1 MAQFNISNPNYG
13 FSGTSLVD
21 GGYSLHTQPS
31 EKTADNFGRQKVTI
45 HQNVYEAD
53 FEYGSQPL
61 RWEALLYGSASI
73 QQVSSLGGVVMQVGT
88 GSNDTAIRQSRPYHR
103 YQPGK
108 TMYMAANANFGGPVN
123 GNYQRVGFFDDSNG
137 AYFEQGLPSANNPF
151 GMYACVRSD
160 ASLTGSLPTSIRVPL
175 NQWNGDQSFIASINW
190 LNVQMIWIEYAW
202 YGAGT
207 IRFGVTA
214 NSEQYILHTYNT
226 ANIATGPWSRTGNLP
241 VRYEVRNSG
250 SFLSAN
256 TSVTSSFTNGS
267 SFQLSGSIS
276 GTFFTTSSTGLV
288 ASGSIPPRYY
298 VATGSS
304 LYATYQNIATAINA
318 SSSAFGI
325 IASASSVVP
334 SLLLSASSPLSTN
347 GAASASYG
355 LNFSYV
361 TGSVSQSFVGIT
373 AGTTFIHYGVSVV
386 VEGGRDLQRGFTYA
400 YGINPQ
406 SPRRL
411 VNAGAYRFPVLSI
424 QNRPMGTAE
433 YTQATSAIVSATTAS
448 ITVSGTPWTPNQ
460 WLGKSIYFPTGSQ
473 VGRIL
478 SNTNNTINFV
488 DQVLGLQMT
497 QSAQSAN
504 NVYTIG
510 LINRGQIL
518 PLNLVI
524 SSDQLCVVELIAS
537 TPNNPIILTG
547 SNFVPMS
554 TLGSPNSFVT
564 RDISATQI
572 NSGSGEVVYAF
583 VSPAGGSGLQ
593 TIDLSNFFPLYNTIR
608 GNLPDILTVAVTT
621 STTGSSVGAHL
632 IGQEAMS

>member
-13 FSGTSLVD
+13 LSGTSLVD

-61 RWEALLYGSASI
+61 RWEALTYGSASI
-73 QQVSSLGGVVMQVGT
+73 QQVSSLGGVLMQVGT

-123 GNYQRVGFFDDSNG
+123 GNFQRVGFFDDSNG
-137 AYFEQGLPSANNPF
+137 AFFEQGLITANNPY
-151 GMYACVRSD
+151 GMYVCVRSD
-160 ASLTGSLPTSIRVPL
+160 SSFSGSLPNTIKIPL
-175 NQWNGDQSFIASINW
+175 NQWNGDQSYISTINW
-190 LNVQMIWIEYAW
+190 YNVQMIWIEYAW

-226 ANIATGPWSRTGNLP
+226 ANVAYGPWSRTGNLP

-250 SFLSAN
+250 SFITAN
-256 TSVTSSFTNGS
+256 TVVTSSFSDGS

-276 GTFFTTSSTGLV
+276 GTFFITSSTGLV
-288 ASGSIPPRYY
+288 ASGSVPPRYY

-304 LYATYQNIATAINA
+304 LYGTYQNIAAAINI
-318 SSSAFGI
+318 SSSNFNI
-325 IASASSVVP
+325 VASASSAVP
-334 SLLLSASSPLSTN
+334 SLLLSASGPLSTN
-347 GAASASYG
+347 GATSASFG
-355 LNFSYV
+355 LNYSYI
-361 TGSVSQSFVGIT
+361 TGSNVQPFQGINT
-373 AGTTFIHYGVSVV
+373 PTTFVHYGVSVI
-386 VEGGRDLQRGFTYA
+386 VEGGRDAQRGFTYA

-406 SPRRL
+406 QPRRL
-411 VNAGAYRFPVLSI
+411 VPAGSYRYPVLSI
-424 QNRPMGTAE
+424 QNRPMGTIE
-433 YTQATSAIVSATTAS
+433 YTQASAAITSATTSS
-448 ITVSGTPWTPNQ
+448 ITVSGTPWTTNQ

-488 DQVLGLQMT
+488 DQVIGLPMT
-497 QSAQSAN
+497 QSAQTAGSS
-504 NVYTIG
+504 YTIG

-524 SSDQLCVVELIAS
+524 SSDQLCTVELVAS
-537 TPNNPIILTG
+537 TPSNPVILTG

-554 TLGSPNSFVT
+554 SLGSFNSFVT
-564 RDISATQI
+564 RDISATQL

>member
-13 FSGTSLVD
+13 FSGTSLSD
-21 GGYSLHTQPS
+21 GGFSLHTQPS

-73 QQVSSLGGVVMQVGT
+73 QQVPSLGGVVMQVGT

-137 AYFEQGLPSANNPF
+137 AYFEQGLPSVNNPY
-151 GMYACVRSD
+151 GMYVCVRSD
-160 ASLTGSLPTSIRVPL
+160 ASLTGSLPTSIKIPL
-175 NQWNGDQSFIASINW
+175 NLWNGDQSYISTINW

-226 ANIATGPWSRTGNLP
+226 ANISQGPWSRTGNLP

-256 TSVTSSFTNGS
+256 TIVTSSFTDGS

-288 ASGSIPPRYY
+288 ASGSVPPRYY

-304 LYATYQNIATAINA
+304 LYTTYQNIATAINA

-325 IASASSVVP
+325 IASASSTTP
-334 SLLLSASSPLSTN
+334 SLLLSASLPLSNN
-347 GAASASYG
+347 GAVSASYG

-373 AGTTFIHYGVSVV
+373 AGTTFVHYGVSVV
-386 VEGGRDLQRGFTYA
+386 VEGGRDAQRGFTYA

-406 SPRRL
+406 QPRRL

-424 QNRPMGTAE
+424 QNRPMGTQE
-433 YTQATSAIVSATTAS
+433 YTQASAAITSATTSS
-448 ITVSGTPWTPNQ
+448 ITVSGTPWTSNQ

-488 DQVLGLQMT
+488 DQVIGLPMT
-497 QSAQSAN
+497 QSAQSAG

-547 SNFVPMS
+547 SSFVPMN
-554 TLGSPNSFVT
+554 TLGSLNSFVT
-564 RDISATQI
+564 RDISATQL